1 MVPLELESRT
11 EKDSRMLCKSWGGS
25 LDRLSFWESR
35 PFETSLRG
43 SRLVA
48 WFVTDRVDVSY
59 FAGDGSCV
67 RWVVGDG
74 GGSVCALLKD
84 ESPFILDGVDTMIS
98 SSSSSSSETV

>member
-11 EKDSRMLCKSWGGS
+11 EKDSRMLCRSWGGS
-25 LDRLSFWESR
+25 LERLSFWERR

-43 SRLVA
+43 SLVDA
-48 WFVTDRVDVSY
+48 LLEIERDERSY
-59 FAGDGSCV
+59 LEGEAGCE
-67 RWVVGDG
+67 RWAIGDG

-98 SSSSSSSETV
+98 SSSSSSETV